1 MRVLIFSWEY
11 PPHMIGG
18 LGRHVK
24 CLAPAL
30 AELGVEVHLVTPR
43 LQGGAPEERTAARL
57 TVYRVAV
64 PHAETGDLVR
74 DTERAN
80 RELAAFAAALSH
92 RIGPFHIV
100 HAHDWQVA
108 AAAIHHKHAFKVP
121 LLATI
126 HATERGRN
134 GGCADGPL
142 ASAIDRTEWRLCFE
156 AWRIIVTSRYMAD
169 EVVRFFHVPRDKL
182 DLIPNGVEW
191 GNHRLADVER
201 AAFRRRFAADEER
214 IVFFVGRL
222 VYEKGVHTLIA
233 AAPQILEAFPAV
245 RFLIAGRGPLLE
257 ELRRMA
263 EAHGVGHRFHFLGY
277 ISDAERDRLY
287 QVADVAV
294 FPSLYEPFGIVVLEA
309 MMAGA
314 PVVVS
319 STGGLAE
326 IVASQEVGLLHTPG
340 DPRSLAQAV
349 LHTLHHPEEAA
360 VRVENALRMIDAVYR
375 WSRIAERTRAVY
387 ERVVW
392 ERQQVA
398 W

>member
-1 MRVLIFSWEY
+1 MRVLMFSWEY

-18 LGRHVK
+18 LGQHVK

-30 AELGVEVHLVTPR
+30 SALGVDVHLVTPR
-43 LQGGAPEERTAARL
+43 MRGGAPEERVSARL
-57 TVYRVAV
+57 TVYRIAV
-64 PHAETGDLVR
+64 PHGGTGDVVR
-74 DTERAN
+74 ETERVN
-80 RELAAFAAALSH
+80 RELAAFAMALAS
-92 RIGPFHIV
+92 RCGPFDLI

-108 AAAIHHKHAFKVP
+108 AAAVHHKHAFKVP

-134 GGCADGPL
+134 GGHVDNPL
-142 ASAIDRTEWRLCFE
+142 ASAIDRMEWRLCFE
-156 AWRIIVTSRYMAD
+156 AWRIVVTSRYMAE
-169 EVVRFFHVPRDKL
+169 EVTRFFHVPHDKF
-182 DLIPNGVEW
+182 DLIPNGVEES
-191 GNHRLADVER
+191 NHRLSGMER
-201 AAFRRRFAADEER
+201 VAFRRRFAADEER

-222 VYEKGVHTLIA
+222 VHEKGMQTLIA
-233 AAPQILEAFPAV
+233 AAPQILAALPAV
-245 RFLIAGRGPLLE
+245 RFLVAGRGPLLD

-263 EAHGVGHRFHFLGY
+263 QELGVGDRFDFLGY
-277 ISDAERDRLY
+277 VSDAERDRLY

-309 MMAGA
+309 MTAGV
-314 PVVVS
+314 PVVVAN
-319 STGGLAE
+319 TGGLAE
-326 IVASQEVGLLHTPG
+326 LVGSEAVGLLHTPG
-340 DPRSLAQAV
+340 DPDSLAQAV

-360 VRVENALRMIDAVYR
+360 ARARNALHMLDEVYR
-375 WSRIAERTRAVY
+375 WPRIAERTRAVY